1 MNGSDGIQTNSE
13 ANGAYPVPG
22 PDIGQPFDLLITC
35 ETQGFKIYV
44 DGQNIGS
51 YPYLHALPDI
61 TPQVLVFLTTV
72 WSLFQKDKFS
82 YVLDPIYVCVF
93 AFFCA

>member
-61 TPQVLVFLTTV
+61 TPQVSIF
-72 WSLFQKDKFS
+72 
-82 YVLDPIYVCVF
+82 
-93 AFFCA
+93 